1 MQQLLSKFSDIFQES
16 QTLPPRRP
24 FDHAIHLIPGAA
36 PVNSGPY
43 RCSPLQKDEI
53 EKQVKQM
60 TEAGLI
66 TPSLSP
72 FASPVL
78 LVKKGGTWRFCIDY
92 RRVDFHHSKK
102 QIPQAQSRWI
112 VGWVGWYNIL
122 IQAGFETW
130 VPSDKHD
137 GRREHKTAFKIHHG
151 QFQFKVMP
159 FGLTNAPS
167 TFQCLMS
174 SVFAQHPSLCLLA
187 NQEVCTC
194 VHGWYPSLQQGFG
207 STPTTPYR
215 SVPNFEGINSL
226 QAIQMFFFSASV
238 RIFGT

>member
-1 MQQLLSKFSDIFQES
+1 MIADQVIKWHKVNEIWVSAVVLPIEPNCTHPVPSEMQQLLSKFSDIFQES

-102 QIPQAQSRWI
+102 QIPQAQSR
-112 VGWVGWYNIL
+112 
-122 IQAGFETW
+122 
-130 VPSDKHD
+130 
-137 GRREHKTAFKIHHG
+137 
-151 QFQFKVMP
+151 
-159 FGLTNAPS
+159 
-167 TFQCLMS
+167 
-174 SVFAQHPSLCLLA
+174 
-187 NQEVCTC
+187 
-194 VHGWYPSLQQGFG
+194 
-207 STPTTPYR
+207 
-215 SVPNFEGINSL
+215 
-226 QAIQMFFFSASV
+226 
-238 RIFGT
+238 